1 MSDLW
6 ANAGAHGRGFLRE
19 MGQRVLGRYIEDGF
33 GQAADICLGV
43 MQARM
48 DELQSKAP
56 SGKMTQADQVLWSK
70 LGELKAE
77 IESQLRQHA
86 EGGDWRPRQ

>member
-1 MSDLW
+1 
-6 ANAGAHGRGFLRE
+6 
-19 MGQRVLGRYIEDGF
+19 
-33 GQAADICLGV
+33 
-43 MQARM
+43 MQGRM

-77 IESQLRQHA
+77 TRASFASTQRA
-86 EGGDWRPRQ
+86 VSGGHVSSPPSVKS